1 MKKKLK
7 LRPFLIV
14 FFTLMVIQFLIVF
27 LDVQLTKSKSDL
39 TSVTNVVIAIFS
51 LPISGIHRNLP
62 FYVNESLYIRAI
74 FWIVNLFIQSALV
87 YLLILGFKRLRRKLK
102 KLA

>member
-1 MKKKLK
+1 MKKLK

-39 TSVTNVVIAIFS
+39 TSVTNPIIAIFS
-51 LPISGIHRNLP
+51 LPISAIHRGLP
-62 FYVNESLYIRAI
+62 FYVNESLSVRAVY
-74 FWIVNLFIQSALV
+74 WIVNLFIQSALV
-87 YLLILGFKRLRRKLK
+87 YLGILGLKRVRRKLK
-102 KLA
+102 KLS